1 MTVKRR
7 KDTKR
12 PSVFLKKIADI
23 PGGVC
28 ISTQGLEGVDF
39 LPEGTPI
46 TRPINGICYVI
57 KYGRV
62 GGYSGAEFN
71 KLYINGDI
79 YNVQAGDVIHIY
91 MEFVETIVNSDLPSD
106 RYCVK
111 KVGFVDSAIV
121 SEKDGDILTL
131 NKDIPGL
138 VGIEYWSVVDT
149 QNPDKNKAF
158 ALTGTGVAVKPGDN
172 VITDAWVQG
181 VTRIPNLPPQFY
193 EDLKGIINI

>member
-1 MTVKRR
+1 MAMTVKRR

-28 ISTQGLEGVDF
+28 ISAQGLEGVDF

-46 TRPINGICYVI
+46 TRPIDGICYVI
-57 KYGRV
+57 KHGRV
-62 GGYSGAEFN
+62 GGYSGDELN
-71 KLYINGDI
+71 KLWIYDDI
-79 YNVQAGDVIHIY
+79 YNVQVGDVILISEEMVLSGNLLY
-91 MEFVETIVNSDLPSD
+91 FKTVDFI
-106 RYCVK
+106 
-111 KVGFVDSAIV
+111 DSATV
-121 SEKDGDILTL
+121 SEKEGNILTL
-131 NKDIPGL
+131 NKEIPGL
-138 VGIEYWSVVDT
+138 SGNEYWSVFT

-158 ALTGTGVAVKPGDN
+158 ALTGTGVAVKPDDN

-193 EDLKGIINI
+193 DDLKGIINI

>member
-1 MTVKRR
+1 MAMTVKRC

-28 ISTQGLEGVDF
+28 ISTQELEGVDF

-46 TRPINGICYVI
+46 TRPIDGICYVI
-57 KYGRV
+57 KHGRV
-62 GGYSGAEFN
+62 GGYSGDSGAENN
-71 KLYINGDI
+71 KLWIYDDI

-91 MEFVETIVNSDLPSD
+91 AEKVIKSDYDS
-106 RYCVK
+106 VK
-111 KVGFVDSAIV
+111 VFEFVDSAIV
-121 SEKDGDILTL
+121 SEKDGNILIL
-131 NKDIPGL
+131 DKEISGFS
-138 VGIEYWSVVDT
+138 GGEYWLVVDT

-158 ALTGTGVAVKPGDN
+158 ALTGTGVAVKPDDN

-181 VTRIPNLPPQFY
+181 VTRIPNLPLQFY
-193 EDLKGIINI
+193 DDLKGIINI

>member
-1 MTVKRR
+1 MAMTVKRR

-46 TRPINGICYVI
+46 TRPIDGICYVI
-57 KYGRV
+57 KAGGVVGYG
-62 GGYSGAEFN
+62 GANNEKN
-71 KLYINGDI
+71 MLLINGDI
-79 YNVQAGDVIHIY
+79 YNVQVGDVIGIY
-91 MEFVETIVNSDLPSD
+91 KEVVTDGFKTVA
-106 RYCVK
+106 
-111 KVGFVDSAIV
+111 FVDSATV
-121 SEKDGDILTL
+121 LEKNGNTLTL
-131 NKDIPGL
+131 DDNILGL
-138 VGIEYWSVVDT
+138 SGHDEYWSVVDT

-158 ALTGTGVAVKPGDN
+158 ALTGTGVAVKPDDN

-193 EDLKGIINI
+193 ENLKGIINI

>member
-1 MTVKRR
+1 MAMTVKRR
-7 KDTKR
+7 KNTRR

-46 TRPINGICYVI
+46 TRPIDGICYVI
-57 KYGRV
+57 KHGGV
-62 GGYSGAEFN
+62 GGYGGADN
-71 KLYINGDI
+71 MLSITGDI
-79 YNVQAGDVIHIY
+79 YNVQAGDVIHVYAENVTDGVIT
-91 MEFVETIVNSDLPSD
+91 VV
-106 RYCVK
+106 
-111 KVGFVDSAIV
+111 FVDSATV
-121 SEKDGDILTL
+121 SEKNGDILTL
-131 NKDIPGL
+131 DKEISGL
-138 VGIEYWSVVDT
+138 SGGEYWSVVT

-158 ALTGTGVAVKPGDN
+158 ALTGTGVAVKPDDN

>member
-1 MTVKRR
+1 MAMTVKRR

-46 TRPINGICYVI
+46 TRPIDGICYVI

-62 GGYSGAEFN
+62 IGYSGADN
-71 KLYINGDI
+71 KLCINGDI
-79 YNVQAGDVIHIY
+79 YNVQAGDIINVYAETVING
-91 MEFVETIVNSDLPSD
+91 VRTVA
-106 RYCVK
+106 
-111 KVGFVDSAIV
+111 FVDSATI
-121 SEKDGDILTL
+121 SEKDGNFLTL
-131 NKDIPGL
+131 NKEISGL
-138 VGIEYWSVVDT
+138 VSGGEYWSVVDP

-158 ALTGTGVAVKPGDN
+158 ALTGTGVAVKPDDN

-181 VTRIPNLPPQFY
+181 VTRIPNLPLQFY
-193 EDLKGIINI
+193 DDLKGIINI

>member
-1 MTVKRR
+1 MAMTVKRR

-46 TRPINGICYVI
+46 TRPIDGICYVI
-57 KYGRV
+57 KHGGV
-62 GGYSGAEFN
+62 VGYSGDDYD
-71 KLYINGDI
+71 KLQINGGIVD
-79 YNVQAGDVIHIY
+79 YNVQVGDIISVYAETVING
-91 MEFVETIVNSDLPSD
+91 VKTVD
-106 RYCVK
+106 CV
-111 KVGFVDSAIV
+111 GAATV
-121 SEKDGDILTL
+121 SEKNGNTLTL
-131 NKDIPGL
+131 DPVISGL
-138 VGIEYWSVVDT
+138 SGSVYWSVVDT

-158 ALTGTGVAVKPGDN
+158 ALTGTGVAVKPDDN

-181 VTRIPNLPPQFY
+181 VTRIPDLPPHFY
-193 EDLKGIINI
+193 DDLKGIINI

>member
-1 MTVKRR
+1 MAMTVKRR

-46 TRPINGICYVI
+46 TRPIDGICYVI

-62 GGYSGAEFN
+62 GGYSGDELN
-71 KLYINGDI
+71 KLWIYDDI
-79 YNVQAGDVIHIY
+79 YNVQVGDVILIS
-91 MEFVETIVNSDLPSD
+91 EERVLISDL
-106 RYCVK
+106 RCVK
-111 KVGFVDSAIV
+111 TLVLIDSATV
-121 SEKDGDILTL
+121 LEKDGNILTL
-131 NKDIPGL
+131 NQEIG
-138 VGIEYWSVVDT
+138 VNGGEYWSVVDT
-149 QNPDKNKAF
+149 QNSDKNKAF
-158 ALTGTGVAVKPGDN
+158 ALTGTGVAVKPDDN

-181 VTRIPNLPPQFY
+181 VTRIPNLPPQIY
-193 EDLKGIINI
+193 DDLKGIINI

>member
-1 MTVKRR
+1 MAMTVKRR

-46 TRPINGICYVI
+46 TRPIDGICYVI
-57 KYGRV
+57 KHGGV
-62 GGYSGAEFN
+62 GGYSGAENN
-71 KLYINGDI
+71 KLWITGDI
-79 YNVQAGDVIHIY
+79 YNVQAGDRIRIY
-91 MEFVETIVNSDLPSD
+91 VEDVTNAPEGV
-106 RYCVK
+106 VK
-111 KVGFVDSAIV
+111 TVHFVDAAIV
-121 SEKDGDILTL
+121 LKKDGNILTL
-131 NKDIPGL
+131 NKEIRGL
-138 VGIEYWSVVDT
+138 SGGEYWVVVDT

-158 ALTGTGVAVKPGDN
+158 ALTGTGVAVKPDDN

-181 VTRIPNLPPQFY
+181 VTRIPNLPLQFY
-193 EDLKGIINI
+193 DDLKGIINI

>member
-1 MTVKRR
+1 MAMTVKRR

-46 TRPINGICYVI
+46 TRPIDGICYVI
-57 KYGRV
+57 KHGGV
-62 GGYSGAEFN
+62 GGYSDDAEYN
-71 KLYINGDI
+71 KLWITGDV

-91 MEFVETIVNSDLPSD
+91 KEKVINGVNT
-106 RYCVK
+106 VI
-111 KVGFVDSAIV
+111 FVDSATV
-121 SEKDGDILTL
+121 SEKDGNILTL
-131 NKDIPGL
+131 SNEIG
-138 VGIEYWSVVDT
+138 VSGGEYWSVADT

-158 ALTGTGVAVKPGDN
+158 ALTGTGVAVKPDDN

-193 EDLKGIINI
+193 DDLKGIINI

>member
-1 MTVKRR
+1 MAMTVKRR

-46 TRPINGICYVI
+46 TRPIDGICYVI
-57 KYGRV
+57 KHGRV
-62 GGYSGAEFN
+62 GGYSGAEEN
-71 KLYINGDI
+71 KLLIYDDI
-79 YNVQAGDVIHIY
+79 YNVQVGDVIHVYKEKVINPSVKTVL
-91 MEFVETIVNSDLPSD
+91 FIV
-106 RYCVK
+106 
-111 KVGFVDSAIV
+111 SAIV
-121 SEKDGDILTL
+121 SEKDGNILTL
-131 NKDIPGL
+131 DKEIRGL
-138 VGIEYWSVVDT
+138 SGGEYWSVVDT

-158 ALTGTGVAVKPGDN
+158 ALTGTGVAVKPDDN

-181 VTRIPNLPPQFY
+181 VTRIPNLPPQIY

>member
-28 ISTQGLEGVDF
+28 ISTQRLEGVDF

-57 KYGRV
+57 KYGRF
-62 GGYSGAEFN
+62 GGYSGDEYN
-71 KLYINGDI
+71 KLLITGDI
-79 YNVQAGDVIHIY
+79 YNVQAGDRIRIYEEYVINGP
-91 MEFVETIVNSDLPSD
+91 EGV
-106 RYCVK
+106 VK
-111 KVGFVDSAIV
+111 KVAFVGAAIV
-121 SEKDGDILTL
+121 SKKDGNILTL
-131 NKDIPGL
+131 NKEILGL
-138 VGIEYWSVVDT
+138 SGYEYWTVADP

-181 VTRIPNLPPQFY
+181 VTRIPDLPPHFY
-193 EDLKGIINI
+193 DDLKGIINI

>member
-46 TRPINGICYVI
+46 TRPIDGICYVI
-57 KYGRV
+57 KHGGV
-62 GGYSGAEFN
+62 VGYSGDDHD
-71 KLYINGDI
+71 KLQINGGIVD
-79 YNVQAGDVIHIY
+79 YNVQAGDVILVY
-91 MEFVETIVNSDLPSD
+91 AETVINGVKTVD
-106 RYCVK
+106 CV
-111 KVGFVDSAIV
+111 GAATV
-121 SEKDGDILTL
+121 SEKNGDILTL
-131 NKDIPGL
+131 DQEIPYLAG
-138 VGIEYWSVVDT
+138 GGYWTVVDL
-149 QNPDKNKAF
+149 QNSDKNQAF
-158 ALTGTGVAVKPGDN
+158 ALTGTGVAVKPDDN

-193 EDLKGIINI
+193 DDLKGIINI

>member
-1 MTVKRR
+1 MAMTVKRR

-46 TRPINGICYVI
+46 TRPIDGICYVI
-57 KYGRV
+57 KHGRV
-62 GGYSGAEFN
+62 VGYNGALN
-71 KLYINGDI
+71 KLLITGGIVD
-79 YNVQAGDVIHIY
+79 YNVQADDVINVY
-91 MEFVETIVNSDLPSD
+91 AETVING
-106 RYCVK
+106 VK
-111 KVGFVDSAIV
+111 TVVFVDSAAV
-121 SEKDGDILTL
+121 SEKDNDSLTL
-131 NKDIPGL
+131 DKEIPGL
-138 VGIEYWSVVDT
+138 SGVDGYWSVVDWDT
-149 QNPDKNKAF
+149 RNSDKNKAF
-158 ALTGTGVAVKPGDN
+158 ALTGTGVAVKPDDN

-193 EDLKGIINI
+193 DDLKGIINI

>member
-1 MTVKRR
+1 MAMTVKRR

-46 TRPINGICYVI
+46 SRPIDGICYVI
-57 KYGRV
+57 KHGSV
-62 GGYSGAEFN
+62 GEYSGAYN
-71 KLYINGDI
+71 KLRVTGDI
-79 YNVQAGDVIHIY
+79 CNVQVGDVILVY
-91 MEFVETIVNSDLPSD
+91 VATVT
-106 RYCVK
+106 
-111 KVGFVDSAIV
+111 VGGNVVDVVGSATV
-121 SEKDGDILTL
+121 SEKNGNILTL
-131 NKDIPGL
+131 NKAILGL
-138 VGIEYWSVVDT
+138 SGGEYWIVVDT

-158 ALTGTGVAVKPGDN
+158 ALTGTGVAVKPDDN

-181 VTRIPNLPPQFY
+181 VTRIPNLPLPIY
-193 EDLKGIINI
+193 YDLKGIINI

>member
-1 MTVKRR
+1 MAMTVKRR

-46 TRPINGICYVI
+46 TRPIDGICYVI
-57 KYGRV
+57 KHGRV
-62 GGYSGAEFN
+62 KGYDDADN
-71 KLYINGDI
+71 KLCITDDI
-79 YNVQAGDVIHIY
+79 YNVQVGDVILISK
-91 MEFVETIVNSDLPSD
+91 EKVRDL
-106 RYCVK
+106 RCVK
-111 KVGFVDSAIV
+111 TLVLIDSATV
-121 SEKDGDILTL
+121 LEKDGNILTFDQ
-131 NKDIPGL
+131 DIVAPDGS
-138 VGIEYWSVVDT
+138 YWSVVDP
-149 QNPDKNKAF
+149 QNSDKNKAF
-158 ALTGTGVAVKPGDN
+158 ALTGTGVAVKPDDN

-193 EDLKGIINI
+193 DDLKGIINI